1 MLPALVS
8 MLEFLSGE
16 ISMDSDNQET
26 LRQDDATNKIL
37 EAIGDLRREIGDLRR
52 EMNERF
58 VKVEGEL
65 KEMKDLQMSFD
76 VRLDRHE
83 AMLLNMRADMKV
95 LRAEVEAWAT
105 DVLDLQRKVA

>member
-1 MLPALVS
+1 
-8 MLEFLSGE
+8 
-16 ISMDSDNQET
+16 MDSDSQET
-26 LRQDDATNKIL
+26 LRQDDGTNKIL
-37 EAIGDLRREIGDLRR
+37 EAIGDLRRE
-52 EMNERF
+52 MNERF
-58 VKVEGEL
+58 EKIESEL
-65 KEMKDLQMSFD
+65 QTMKQLQLSFD